1 MAVTSAI
8 SKTPYT
14 GPAAGW
20 IGCVF
25 GRMTMTLTARELEVA
40 VLVAE
45 GLSNKEIARRLDH
58 NEDTVKI
65 HLHNIYEKLGVR
77 NRTSLAVKFSAGR
90 QDRSVGEAPAEAF

>member
-1 MAVTSAI
+1 
-8 SKTPYT
+8 
-14 GPAAGW
+14 
-20 IGCVF
+20 
-25 GRMTMTLTARELEVA
+25 MTMTLTARELEVA

-58 NEDTVKI
+58 NEGTVKI